1 MRPSAIAL
9 LALLA
14 ACALPPL
21 PPPDELT
28 VPSGDPHQELIDELR
43 WQARL
48 HELEQRRRWRE
59 KHL

>member
-9 LALLA
+9 LALLLG
-14 ACALPPL
+14 ACAPQPVPPS
-21 PPPDELT
+21 